1 MVEYSGVWQSMVEYD
16 RVWQSMVDISQFV
29 ACVMKVFVIL
39 TPSQLL
45 TTVLECVRTIKP
57 L

>member
-1 MVEYSGVWQSMVEYD
+1 MVEYSGVWQSMA
-16 RVWQSMVDISQFV
+16 DISQFA

-45 TTVLECVRTIKP
+45 TTVLECVCTIKP